1 MFGYKKFPGCCRDEA
16 LSVLFSFRKIDSRF
30 IDDKKDALCA
40 AIREHLLEF
49 GRNSSKLSYDTP
61 SPRIKDV
68 CEKANP
74 LLENQQ
80 QYLAKNEKL
89 FLKFKREWLANVPH
103 LLPDDVEV
111 ITSALPYLLSSYV
124 ASTSNNKIDPFNND
138 PVSGG
143 YGGWLEIFRELD
155 QEKFQQN
162 QKEGGG
168 NRSYSIGSLCRH
180 FVLPSNCKPFAFY
193 FDLDEQKNPIY
204 APRVVRV
211 KRNAK
216 GKCNAP
222 LSSSEAMR
230 ACLQCW
236 EYYRQFACFCYVCKD
251 NSSVNITLSTAL
263 FASTW
268 DLSSLCRFN
277 YQNPICDIFRMTSCS
292 HQNFLGLPFSK
303 YLCSEEAIE
312 KDCFREE
319 LLNAL
324 DIYGE
329 NEPTIQRYVSDLWY
343 KIAWDKLPEDDLE
356 KFYQQSRENF

>member
-124 ASTSNNKIDPFNND
+124 ASTSLN
-138 PVSGG
+138 
-143 YGGWLEIFRELD
+143 IFV
-155 QEKFQQN
+155 QM
-162 QKEGGG
+162 
-168 NRSYSIGSLCRH
+168 
-180 FVLPSNCKPFAFY
+180 LPSC
-193 FDLDEQKNPIY
+193 
-204 APRVVRV
+204 
-211 KRNAK
+211 
-216 GKCNAP
+216 
-222 LSSSEAMR
+222 
-230 ACLQCW
+230 
-236 EYYRQFACFCYVCKD
+236 
-251 NSSVNITLSTAL
+251 T
-263 FASTW
+263 
-268 DLSSLCRFN
+268 
-277 YQNPICDIFRMTSCS
+277 
-292 HQNFLGLPFSK
+292 
-303 YLCSEEAIE
+303 
-312 KDCFREE
+312 
-319 LLNAL
+319 
-324 DIYGE
+324 
-329 NEPTIQRYVSDLWY
+329 
-343 KIAWDKLPEDDLE
+343 
-356 KFYQQSRENF
+356 